1 MKLLLGRRAAF
12 FQGIIKVVGKA
23 LPGLFGC
30 PRSTGT
36 GALFDFFQLLDVL
49 ADRSQI
55 AVNLSVQLFEAD
67 VNLVRE
73 GRIFHLGLS
82 IIQNG
87 FVFWAPGN
95 CSAKI
100 VPCSH
105 GLFFLCISCFF
116 TDDYEFFIMLVRLLF
131 CARKGNP
138 FPALLPRGKF
148 CPGRPGRSDGSRRR
162 WQVQFAEQRQTVPT
176 LGVARALERFKVYLQ
191 EAGFG
196 RRVHVVPGWQQTQ

>member
-36 GALFDFFQLLDVL
+36 GALFDFFQLLYVS
-49 ADRSQI
+49 ADRSQT
-55 AVNLSVQLFEAD
+55 AVNLSVQLFEAN
-67 VNLVRE
+67 VNLIRE

-100 VPCSH
+100 VPRSQ
-105 GLFFLCISCFF
+105 GAFFLRTNCFF
-116 TDDYEFFIMLVRLLF
+116 TDIYDFL
-131 CARKGNP
+131 
-138 FPALLPRGKF
+138 
-148 CPGRPGRSDGSRRR
+148 
-162 WQVQFAEQRQTVPT
+162 
-176 LGVARALERFKVYLQ
+176 
-191 EAGFG
+191 
-196 RRVHVVPGWQQTQ
+196 